1 MCDVGQVHVRLGASI
16 LSRIRIGCVGS
27 LGHHLCGTVTGF
39 GARGPGKVNCL
50 EILWLELCSLQCGLW
65 SSIKVRGGLVGNA
78 DSQGP
83 CPRLTELSPH
93 FTKIPGDLSTTIWE
107 KHEAE
112 RLRAVQR
119 LTEHL
124 VQNLGFR
131 REAGAKHS
139 GLFSRFYPE
148 RGQSVKNVLIRNP
161 LVPQI
166 ANLSSRPRGR

>member
-1 MCDVGQVHVRLGASI
+1 MSWEPGPPPVWDRYRIWGKRPREGE
-16 LSRIRIGCVGS
+16 LSRDS
-27 LGHHLCGTVTGF
+27 LG
-39 GARGPGKVNCL
+39 R
-50 EILWLELCSLQCGLW
+50 LELCSSQCGLW

-83 CPRLTELSPH
+83 CPRLTELSLH

-148 RGQSVKNVLIRNP
+148 RGQSVKNVLIRNL

-166 ANLSSRPRGR
+166 ANLSSRPLGR